1 MRCVLFSEQHL
12 QKYFGGCDAE
22 SCMTCGKWQY
32 TQDFLIRTLTKRKWH
47 CCVVVYCLPG
57 EDGREHLEVF
67 HKCTL
72 FLSCQIAG
80 QVFPIEGIFPA
91 FSLTFFK
98 ASLLVYGQ
106 LDHLV
111 STRTAGL
118 SQWTLDSRKF
128 LSWRRMAGVG
138 IWGESSNQD
147 RRWFIV
153 CRNVYHPW
161 VPKAQMM
168 TEKNHKLSRIWKH
181 SKSSVLVMKKI
192 TQEWSNLL
200 NFSKTDH
207 GC

>member
-1 MRCVLFSEQHL
+1 MRCSIP
-12 QKYFGGCDAE
+12 YD
-22 SCMTCGKWQY
+22 MWQY
-32 TQDFLIRTLTKRKWH
+32 TQT
-47 CCVVVYCLPG
+47 
-57 EDGREHLEVF
+57 
-67 HKCTL
+67 
-72 FLSCQIAG
+72 FLSGPWPRGTGIAVLSCPTY
-80 QVFPIEGIFPA
+80 QVRMVGNTLKCSINAPFFVLPISLSYDYHLLKVSFLPSHLL
-91 FSLTFFK
+91 FSWRHCWCM
-98 ASLLVYGQ
+98 
-106 LDHLV
+106 DHLV

-147 RRWFIV
+147 RWWFIV